1 MVVYIDV
8 LIILNLYINFFL
20 IKATALVMR
29 RDISAKR
36 CVLAALI
43 GALGALVMLLPEL
56 PLALT
61 FLIKLVIGGI
71 TTFASFGRQPPRDF
85 AVCALFFLVISFTF
99 AGVMMALWT
108 FVSPFGMVWSNG
120 TAYFNIPIA
129 ALAAFTAAA
138 YFIVKLIR
146 MFADKRLRCN
156 KICKVNVK
164 ANGGEAELFGL
175 ADTGN
180 EMCDIFSGRPV
191 MICDFSKSL
200 PIIPQNVISYFN
212 EREQLTPCGQ
222 ILPNE
227 REQTEMIEG
236 IKLIP
241 CSTVSGS
248 ALIPVFKAEQIT
260 IDGKEADALIGISKQ
275 PLGDG
280 VDCVFN
286 PKIISI

>member
-20 IKATALVMR
+20 IKATALIMH

-36 CVLAALI
+36 CVIASLI
-43 GALGALVMLLPEL
+43 GALGALVILLPEL
-56 PLALT
+56 PLVLT
-61 FLIKLVIGGI
+61 LLIKLVIGGI
-71 TTFASFGRQPPRDF
+71 TTFAAFGRQQPQDF
-85 AVCALFFLVISFTF
+85 AVCALFFLVISFIF

-138 YFIVKLIR
+138 YFIVKLVR
-146 MFADKRLRCN
+146 MFADKRLHCN
-156 KICKVNVK
+156 KICKVKIK
-164 ANGGEAELFGL
+164 ANGGEAELSGL

-180 EMCDIFSGRPV
+180 EMCDIFSGKPV
-191 MICDFSKSL
+191 MICEFSKAL
-200 PIIPQNVISYFN
+200 PVIPQNVIRYFG
-212 EREQLTPCGQ
+212 EQKLLLPLGQ
-222 ILPNE
+222 NP
-227 REQTEMIEG
+227 TETIEG

-248 ALIPVFKAEQIT
+248 ALIPVFKAEQII

-275 PLGDG
+275 PLGDE
-280 VDCVFN
+280 VDCIFN